1 MKILAG
7 SSHTQFATKLG
18 SLLGAPLIDT
28 EIRTFA
34 NGEKYVH
41 ILDQVV
47 GEDVVLVQSFNQPV
61 DEHLIEFLL
70 LADALERGGAREVHA
85 VIPWLG
91 YSLQDKLFLSGE
103 ALSAKV
109 CADLISNSY
118 IKRVILLDLH
128 NHSIPGFFS
137 IPTQVLSSLE
147 LLAQQIESN
156 LDQSE
161 LVVASPDFGGL
172 KRAREFA
179 KRLNVSLINIDKQR
193 DLNTGQVQATALH
206 GEAKDKTV
214 IVFDDCIVGGGTV
227 VETAKVLKQHGA
239 KAVVFVAT
247 HGLFVGDGQQYIQNS
262 LVDSVIITD
271 SICHANLMTK
281 IKQVSVT
288 ELFASAIRQWIKS

>member
-1 MKILAG
+1 MVNA
-7 SSHTQFATKLG
+7 
-18 SLLGAPLIDT
+18 
-28 EIRTFA
+28 EIRTFP
-34 NGEKYVH
+34 NGEKYVR

-61 DEHLIEFLL
+61 DEHLIEFIL

-147 LLAQQIESN
+147 LLAQQIEGSV
-156 LDQSE
+156 DYSK

-179 KRLNVSLINIDKQR
+179 KRLNAPLINIDKQR
-193 DLNTGQVQATALH
+193 DLITGQVQATALH
-206 GEAKDKTV
+206 GDAHGKTV
-214 IVFDDCIVGGGTV
+214 VVFDDCIVGGGTV
-227 VETAKVLKQHGA
+227 AETAKVLKENGA
-239 KAVVFVAT
+239 ESVTFVAT
-247 HGLFVGDGQQYIQNS
+247 HGLFVGDGQTIVQDS
-262 LVDSVIITD
+262 PVDSVLVTNSIKHDQLAAKITQ
-271 SICHANLMTK
+271 I
-281 IKQVSVT
+281 SVAD
-288 ELFASAIRQWIKS
+288 LFASSIKQWLK

>member
-7 SSHTQFATKLG
+7 SSHIQLATDLSH
-18 SLLGAPLIDT
+18 SLNAPMVNA
-28 EIRTFA
+28 EIRTFP
-34 NGEKYVH
+34 NGEKYVR

-61 DEHLIEFLL
+61 DEHLIEFIL

-147 LLAQQIESN
+147 LLAQQIEKTMDHSK
-156 LDQSE
+156 

-179 KRLNVSLINIDKQR
+179 KRLNAPLINIDKQR
-193 DLNTGQVQATALH
+193 DLITGQVQATALH
-206 GEAKDKTV
+206 GDAHGKTV
-214 IVFDDCIVGGGTV
+214 VVFDDCIVGGGTV
-227 VETAKVLKQHGA
+227 AETAKVLKENGA
-239 KAVVFVAT
+239 ESVTFVAT
-247 HGLFVGDGQQYIQNS
+247 HGLFVGDGQTIVQDS
-262 LVDSVIITD
+262 PVDSVLVTNSIKHDQLAAKITQ
-271 SICHANLMTK
+271 I
-281 IKQVSVT
+281 SVAD
-288 ELFASAIRQWIKS
+288 LFASSIKQWLK

>member
-7 SSHTQFATKLG
+7 SSQTQFATKLG
-18 SLLGAPLIDT
+18 SLLEAHLINT

-34 NGEKYVH
+34 NGEKYVR

-47 GEDVVLVQSFNQPV
+47 GENVVLVQSFNQPV

-147 LLAQQIESN
+147 LLAQQIEST

-193 DLNTGQVQATALH
+193 DLTTGQVQATALH
-206 GEAKDKTV
+206 GEAKGKTV
-214 IVFDDCIVGGGTV
+214 VVFDDCIVGGGTV

-239 KAVVFVAT
+239 KAVIFVAT
-247 HGLFVGDGQQYIQNS
+247 HGLFVGDGQQYIQS
-262 LVDSVIITD
+262 SSVDSVIITD
-271 SICHANLMTK
+271 SIHHTDLMTK
-281 IKQVSVT
+281 IKQVSVAG
-288 ELFASAIRQWIKS
+288 LFASAIRQWIKS